1 MKDPIDAIR
10 SYVRDEN
17 PIWDLDSFNQ
27 MLELWAND
35 KEITL
40 YRGINFRNKDAY
52 DNFLNKLE
60 EQNGYFQGSASSF
73 SDDFLTAEG
82 FAKCSKSYFLDKE
95 VMRANAVQNTLGE
108 RITGYRG
115 VILEVTVPPGSVVDV
130 QKSGEAIEN
139 EYLIR
144 PSEVIKVK
152 VHELKTFYDLT
163 QEEGFDVNK
172 ALENEILKQQKEK
185 NPIIQSSFAR
195 YLIINHIDEIAED
208 LKTTICQNDLSLEL
222 KRRRE
227 LDLNDVEDDYKSV
240 LVHKPEVSI
249 TRNKGYSFRE
259 KVPDEIKIQ
268 PVDFSYYEELD
279 LITSDIKKS
288 LRKIASEAL
297 QSAMEIHLEYR
308 DDVNVDIQY
317 DGLNR
322 IYNYLSKE
330 EQSLHTRMIGYG
342 VKDKYDALNKKVG
355 ENFNMKNA
363 HSAAKEIGK
372 FLTKIIEASPVKKEK
387 AKKRQEERRRQIEE
401 AKQYRMEILG
411 ILPKNENT
419 RKFGM

>member
-1 MKDPIDAIR
+1 MEDPIDAIR

-17 PIWDLDSFNQ
+17 PIWDLDTFNE
-27 MLELWAND
+27 MLELWSND
-35 KEITL
+35 KEVTL
-40 YRGINFRNKDAY
+40 YRGINFKSKDAY
-52 DNFLNKLE
+52 ENFLNQLE
-60 EQNGYFQGSASSF
+60 IQNGYFQGSASSF

-82 FAKCSKSYFLDKE
+82 FAKCSKSYFLDRD
-95 VMRANAVQNTLGE
+95 VMKANAVQNTLGE

-115 VILEVTVPPGSVVDV
+115 VVLEVTVPPGTVVDV

-139 EYLIR
+139 EYLIK
-144 PSEVIKVK
+144 PSETIKVK

-172 ALENEILKQQKEK
+172 TLEAEILKQQKEK
-185 NPIIQSSFAR
+185 NPVVQSPFAR
-195 YLIINHIDEIAED
+195 YLIINHIDEIAEN

-227 LDLNDVEDDYKSV
+227 LKLADVESDDREV
-240 LVHKPEVSI
+240 LVHKAEVSI
-249 TRNKGYSFRE
+249 TRNKGYAFRE

-308 DDVNVDIQY
+308 DDANVDIQY
-317 DGLNR
+317 DGLNK

-330 EQSLHTRMIGYG
+330 EQNLHTRMIGYG

-355 ENFNMKNA
+355 QNFNMKNA
-363 HSAAKEIGK
+363 QSAAKEIGK
-372 FLTKIIEASPVKKEK
+372 FLTKIIEASPMRKET
-387 AKKRQEERRRQIEE
+387 AKRKQEERRKKIEE
-401 AKQYRMEILG
+401 AKQYRMEIFG
-411 ILPKNENT
+411 ILPKSET
-419 RKFGM
+419 TKKFGM

>member
-95 VMRANAVQNTLGE
+95 VMKANAVQNTLGE

-227 LDLNDVEDDYKSV
+227 LDLNDVEDDYKRV

-249 TRNKGYSFRE
+249 TRNKGYSYRE

-288 LRKIASEAL
+288 LRKISSEAL

>member
-1 MKDPIDAIR
+1 MKDPIEAIR

-95 VMRANAVQNTLGE
+95 VMKANAVQNTLGE

-115 VILEVTVPPGSVVDV
+115 VILEITVPPGSVVDV

-152 VHELKTFYDLT
+152 VHELKTFYDLI

-227 LDLNDVEDDYKSV
+227 LDLNDVEDDYKRV